1 MGLSLPTSPMV
12 GIRET
17 ENSGLRSGFR
27 PTLIQ
32 SKRKSKPVIKNKFKV
47 KTMMMIEMECETEDI
62 SGNLDRFLEG
72 LHFTGSDEIKKLD
85 SVIYPISIDKVEN
98 QSMGA

>member
-1 MGLSLPTSPMV
+1 MDQRFTAPAFLLSHIL
-12 GIRET
+12 
-17 ENSGLRSGFR
+17 
-27 PTLIQ
+27 
-32 SKRKSKPVIKNKFKV
+32 
-47 KTMMMIEMECETEDI
+47 MMMIEMECETEDI

-98 QSMGA
+98 QSMGV